1 MLLLWILLILY
12 AIFLAP
18 GSGRD
23 EIFHAL
29 IRGDFADVE
38 PLVVTIFSFLGVFP
52 LLFAAILLPDRR
64 SGSWPFVLLSM
75 GTGAFSLLPYFYL
88 RGRFKGLE
96 KIVTPVW
103 LMRVASS
110 RSFIGIIVALFIL
123 SLLPL
128 TGGISLNAYKDA
140 FMHSSL
146 VSVMTVDFLILV
158 PLSWY
163 AMKRF
168 RGIPSPI
175 SFIPIIGPALLLWQ
189 QRGEKDDER
198 TG

>member
-23 EIFHAL
+23 VIFHAL
-29 IRGDFADVE
+29 IRGDFANVE
-38 PLVVTIFSFLGVFP
+38 PMVVTIFSLLGVFP

-64 SGSWPFVLLSM
+64 NGSWPFVLLSM
-75 GTGAFSLLPYFYL
+75 GSGAFSLLPYFHL
-88 RGRFKGLE
+88 RGRFNGLE
-96 KIVTPVW
+96 KVVTPVW

-110 RSFIGIIVALFIL
+110 RSFIGIIMALFIL
-123 SLLPL
+123 SLFPL
-128 TGGISLNAYKDA
+128 TGGVSLDAYGDA
-140 FMHSSL
+140 FRRSSL

-168 RGIPSPI
+168 RGISSPV
-175 SFIPIIGPALLLWQ
+175 SFIPIIGPALLLWR

-198 TG
+198 T

>member
-1 MLLLWILLILY
+1 MILVWLLLILY
-12 AIFLAP
+12 TIFLAP

-23 EIFHAL
+23 VIFHAL
-29 IRGDFADVE
+29 IRGEFSNVE
-38 PLVVTIFSFLGVFP
+38 PLVVTIFSLLGVFP
-52 LLFAAILLPDRR
+52 LLFASILLQDRR
-64 SGSWPFVLLSM
+64 SGAWPFVLLSM
-75 GTGAFSLLPYFYL
+75 GTGAFSLLPYFHL
-88 RGRFKGLE
+88 RGRFKEIE

-103 LMRVASS
+103 LMRVTSS

-128 TGGISLNAYKDA
+128 TGGISLNAYGDA
-140 FMHSSL
+140 FMQSSL

-168 RGIPSPI
+168 RGISSPVA
-175 SFIPIIGPALLLWQ
+175 FIPIIGPAVLLWK
-189 QRGEKDDER
+189 QRGKKDDER
-198 TG
+198 T